1 MLGQLCLVSTSG
13 DMSSRGMGNHNTI
26 YLFPYEYKKQV
37 DNFLKAELNFSLHTY
52 NENWL
57 KKGSSKIPCKRY
69 SESYHVLKDLNVFTC
84 KYDFR
89 TSWDMRFFDKIE
101 LEQFEP
107 YVVHDN
113 FNIIKNYEKRKEF
126 KIKKLSK
133 KTVCNWFGDRGYDLN
148 SAKFNYKAIYDPN
161 NDNDWI
167 FINVMKA
174 NNYYTDES
182 FDKKEVEL
190 FYLNTDIAEPYD
202 SWKKKSFKWAKK
214 NLISLIPKED
224 NDKWYEK
231 FRIINT

>member
-1 MLGQLCLVSTSG
+1 MSELCLVSTSG
-13 DMSSRGMGNHNTI
+13 DMSSRGMGTKNTI

-37 DNFLKAELNFSLHTY
+37 DNFLKAELNYYLHTY

-57 KKGSSKIPCKRY
+57 KKGSSKIPYKRY

-89 TSWDMRFFDKIE
+89 TSWDMSLFDEDE
-101 LEQFEP
+101 LQQYEP
-107 YVVHDN
+107 YTVEDN
-113 FNIIKNYEKRKEF
+113 FNLLKKKDM
-126 KIKKLSK
+126 KLKKLTK

-161 NDNDWI
+161 NNNDWI

-190 FYLNTDIAEPYD
+190 FYLNTDIAEPYN
-202 SWKKKSFKWAKK
+202 SWNKKSFKWNKK
-214 NLISLIPKED
+214 NLVSLIPKED

-231 FRIINT
+231 FNEKNN

>member
-1 MLGQLCLVSTSG
+1 MSELCLVSTSG
-13 DMSSRGMGNHNTI
+13 DMSCRGMGTKNTI
-26 YLFPYEYKKQV
+26 YLFPYKYKKEV
-37 DNFLKAELNFSLHTY
+37 DNFFKAQCDWDLIIYDERFG
-52 NENWL
+52 
-57 KKGSSKIPCKRY
+57 KKGFNSQKHYRKLSDTFDI
-69 SESYHVLKDLNVFTC
+69 LQDLNVFTC

-89 TSWDMRFFDKIE
+89 TNWTMRFFNEDE
-101 LEQFEP
+101 LKQFEP
-107 YVVHDN
+107 YIVHDN
-113 FNIIKNYEKRKEF
+113 FNLLKKKDM
-126 KIKKLSK
+126 KLKKLTK

-190 FYLNTDIAEPYD
+190 FYLNTDIAEPYN
-202 SWKKKSFKWAKK
+202 SWNKKSFKWNKK
-214 NLISLIPKED
+214 NLVSLIPKED

-231 FRIINT
+231 FNKLND